1 MLNIFR
7 KFDTLDKQVFITRT
21 PFSISWNVVEMM
33 RNAEIPYMAVSE
45 LMKTKGSSSKSHINS
60 LADKIITILGREGYT
75 MNVKEVERSANMN
88 HTSFEHA
95 MKFLLDF
102 NFIEYSSKDGIVR
115 LTKPLR
121 VTKRHFV

>member
-1 MLNIFR
+1 
-7 KFDTLDKQVFITRT
+7 
-21 PFSISWNVVEMM
+21 MM

-45 LMKTKGSSSKSHINS
+45 LMKTRDSSSKSQISS
-60 LADKIITILGREGYT
+60 LADRIITILGREGYT

-88 HTSFEHA
+88 HASFERV

-102 NFIEYSSKDGIVR
+102 NFVEYSSKDGVVR